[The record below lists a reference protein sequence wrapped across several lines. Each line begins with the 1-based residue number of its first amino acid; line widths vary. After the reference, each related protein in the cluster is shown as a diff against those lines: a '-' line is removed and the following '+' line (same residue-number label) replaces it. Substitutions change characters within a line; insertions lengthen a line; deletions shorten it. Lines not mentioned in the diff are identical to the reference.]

1 MSEHTRTSEHTRM
14 GARAGAEA
22 SSAFACFGS
31 TCAALVN
38 GHGGL
43 GSPSAA
49 VTTARERLLAGHR
62 RFSRFDSASELSLLN
77 ADPREAVPVS
87 AEMARFL
94 AAAISVTR
102 LSDGLVDATLLPQ
115 LVRAGYDR
123 DLSTPVPLAFALSRA
138 PARRPARADP
148 AARWREVEVDRWARI
163 VRRPP
168 GLMLDSGGI
177 VKGLLADLLGS
188 ELATHASFAID
199 CAGDLRIGGTA
210 RLARPVNVA
219 SPFDDSV
226 LHTFNL
232 REGGIATSG
241 IGRRSWLD
249 ANGAPAHHLLDPASG
264 RPAFTGIVQVTALAP
279 SALKAE
285 MRAKAALLAGPAQAQ
300 RWLPD
305 GGLIVHDD
313 GTHTV
318 LPARSQTGG
327 REAFQQQQQQTA
339 RRPAR
344 TVAMSITK

>member
-1 MSEHTRTSEHTRM
+1 MSAYTSMRKHIP
-14 GARAGAEA
+14 RADDDVKAEA
-22 SSAFACFGS
+22 SSVFACFGA
-31 TCAALVN
+31 TCAALV
-38 GHGGL
+38 GGYGAL

-49 VTTARERLLAGHR
+49 VATAQERLLAGHR
-62 RFSRFDSASELSLLN
+62 RFSRFDCASELSRLN
-77 ADPREAVPVS
+77 ADARETVPVS
-87 AEMARFL
+87 AEMAYFL
-94 AAAISVTR
+94 TRAIGAARHSE
-102 LSDGLVDATLLPQ
+102 GLVDATLLPQ

-138 PARRPARADP
+138 PAHRPAHAHP
-148 AARWREVEVDRWARI
+148 AARWREIEVDRWAGV

-188 ELATHASFAID
+188 ELATHASFAVD

-219 SPFDDSV
+219 SPFDESI

-241 IGRRSWLD
+241 IGRRSWLNAD
-249 ANGAPAHHLLDPASG
+249 GAPAHHLLDPASG

-279 SALKAE
+279 SALQAE
-285 MRAKAALLAGPAQAQ
+285 LRAKAALLAGPEQAR

-305 GGLIVHDD
+305 GGLIVRDD

-318 LPARSQTGG
+318 LSARSQAEGG
-327 REAFQQQQQQTA
+327 RASQQQQTA
-339 RRPAR
+339 RRLAA
-344 TVAMSITK
+344 TVAMTITK